1 MAQSSKVG
9 PVILTIFALP
19 FLGGGLFFIYALNA
33 SSRNFGLSNLAVS
46 FVMAGFFVL
55 VGAGLI
61 FGAFKGYGLLKK
73 QAALQ
78 EANPLSPWLWRTD
91 WASQRAESANK
102 KGYITAWIG
111 AAFCTL
117 ITAPFMLGL
126 IPDLLRKSDP
136 RVFIL
141 LGFNLF
147 SAILIINAIRATIR
161 HERFGNSYIEFDP
174 LPISP
179 GRRMTGKIQLR
190 FETQASHGIDLR
202 LSCIRRIVTGS
213 GKNQTTSKVT
223 LWQADKNVPSAALE
237 PGPLGRAIP
246 VEFELPAD
254 CLITDQSNY
263 DDQILWQLHAQADV
277 PGVDYSDDFELPVF
291 RTADSPQAATDSSIS
306 SAQEDFGSGT
316 TGDFGFAREQSLDAD
331 SGSVSQPERTKVIV
345 SMHDGGTEFYFP
357 PLRTPTRALMLFVVA
372 LVFSGAVY
380 ALIHSNVPVLFTAL
394 FALGDLLVIFGFLHV
409 TFGSARIGA
418 GNGEILSRRG
428 LLGIGTTRRFPF
440 SEVASILP
448 VESVQQ
454 GGNTD
459 NNSIYSIQLNT
470 KNGQKFT
477 LADEIS
483 TRQEARWVVSQL
495 ETLAGLKLDTHVE
508 VTLPLGVQ
516 TQPVQLRAARPNVR
530 IQTSGSSWVAFAVFG
545 AMVIAMFAWQAKWNV
560 GARSVRANISR
571 TASRSATSSRP
582 KPVPPRVFSGPLTD
596 ADVTRVLALPP
607 QTQAEELFERLIGH
621 DDRALEVF
629 GQQFNGWIGRINQS
643 DRMSQLLQRAQFSKD
658 LRVRLA
664 HVDMSLALQGFH
676 EDQQAADSLMNRA
689 STDPQHRSW
698 AVFYLGM
705 LAARGVDYDRIHQ
718 ALLNYARNDKDPGV
732 RQWSVEGLRFLGKD
746 DVLDELFTSFTED
759 PSMKVRDRAGCNI
772 SDCGIFTRKQRM
784 RMVPKLIDLVADAKT
799 SAQMRSWCFMALQEI
814 TDANVP
820 ADALAW
826 NRWYA
831 DHGAE
836 KMSEFERLEWW
847 QVRGDN

>member
-1 MAQSSKVG
+1 MAQPSKVG
-9 PVILTIFALP
+9 PVFLTIFALP
-19 FLGGGLFFIYALNA
+19 FLGGGLFFLYGLLV
-33 SSRNFGLSNLAVS
+33 SSPNVHASNLTTGL
-46 FVMAGFFVL
+46 FVASFFVL

-61 FGAFKGYGLLKK
+61 FAGFKGYGLLKQ

-78 EANPLSPWLWRTD
+78 DANPLSPWLWRTD
-91 WASQRAESANK
+91 WASRRVEGANK
-102 KGYITAWIG
+102 KGYIGAWIA

-117 ITAPFMLGL
+117 ITTPFMLGL

-161 HERFGNSYIEFDP
+161 HERFGNDYCEFDP

-179 GRRMTGKIQLR
+179 GRRMTGRIQLR

-202 LSCIRRIVTGS
+202 LTCVRRIVTGS

-223 LWQADKNVPSAALE
+223 LWQADKNVPSGALE

-246 VEFELPAD
+246 VEFDVPAD
-254 CLITDQSNY
+254 ALITDQSNPG
-263 DDQILWQLHAQADV
+263 DQILWLLHAQADV

-291 RTADSPQAATDSSIS
+291 RTADSPQPAADSSTS
-306 SAQEDFGSGT
+306 SVQESFGSNT
-316 TGDFGFAREQSLDAD
+316 SNFGFATERSMDAD
-331 SGSVSQPERTKVIV
+331 SGAVSQPARTKVIV

-357 PLRTPTRALMLFVVA
+357 PLRTPARALMLFVVA

-394 FALGDLLVIFGFLHV
+394 FALGDLLVIFGFFHV
-409 TFGSARIGA
+409 TFGSARIGV

-428 LLGIGTTRRFPF
+428 ILGLGTTRRFPF
-440 SEVASILP
+440 SDVASIIP
-448 VESVQQ
+448 VGSVQQ
-454 GGNTD
+454 GGNLD
-459 NNSIYSIQLNT
+459 VNSIYSIQLQT
-470 KNGQKFT
+470 KSGQKVT

-508 VTLPLGVQ
+508 VSLPLGVQ
-516 TQPVQLRAARPNVR
+516 TQPVQLRRGPSNVR
-530 IQTSGSSWVAFAVFG
+530 VQTSGSSWVAFAVFG
-545 AMVIAMFAWQAKWNV
+545 AMVFAMFAWQLKWNG
-560 GARSVRANISR
+560 GARSVRANTSRNASR
-571 TASRSATSSRP
+571 TAAASRP
-582 KPVPPRVFSGPLTD
+582 KPVQPRVFSGPLTD
-596 ADVTRVLALPP
+596 ADVSRVLALPP
-607 QTQAEELFERLIGH
+607 QAQAEELFERLIGH
-621 DDRALEVF
+621 DERALEVF
-629 GQQFNGWIGRINQS
+629 GQQFDGWIGRISQS
-643 DRMSQLLQRAQFSKD
+643 DRVSQLLQRAQFSRD

-676 EDQQAADSLMNRA
+676 ENQQAADSLMNRA
-689 STDPQHRSW
+689 TTDSQYRAW

-718 ALLNYARNDKDPGV
+718 ALLNYARNDKDPSV
-732 RQWSVEGLRFLGKD
+732 RQWAVEGLRFLAKD
-746 DVLDELFTSFTED
+746 EVLDELFTAFTED
-759 PSMKVRDRAGCNI
+759 PSLKVRDRAGCNI
-772 SDCGIFTRKQRM
+772 ADCGIFTRKQRM
-784 RMVPKLIDLVADAKT
+784 RMVPKLIGLATDPT
-799 SAQMRSWCFMALQEI
+799 TMGQMRSWCFLALNEI
-814 TDANVP
+814 TDANLP

-836 KMSEFERLEWW
+836 KMAEFERLEWY
-847 QVRGDN
+847 QVRGDE